1 MTNPPQ
7 TFYINNTP
15 LTDKVQIAEGFN
27 NYFSNIGLLTS
38 RNVPISNKCFTSFM
52 PQPLEHSIF
61 LGPVAPIE
69 VLNLA
74 KKLKSKLSSGQDNIS
89 NKLLKDTID
98 NILEPMTHIINL
110 SISTGIVPKKMKIA
124 KVIPIHK
131 SSDPGDT
138 KSITRK
144 WICLKK

>member
-1 MTNPPQ
+1 MLENKVIGKMNDKSSYPQ

-74 KKLKSKLSSGQDNIS
+74 KKLKSNLALAKITFQ
-89 NKLLKDTID
+89 
-98 NILEPMTHIINL
+98 INY
-110 SISTGIVPKKMKIA
+110 
-124 KVIPIHK
+124 
-131 SSDPGDT
+131 
-138 KSITRK
+138 
-144 WICLKK
+144 